1 MNVYRIKNCN
11 YPDDAW
17 VYLQR
22 SGGLSTF
29 MSAKEHEA
37 FFAQHQ
43 SLEVERH
50 SEFSPVG
57 SKAQPA
63 DMTRLGAFSYPVL
76 SERAKAVFEPHL
88 QGLGQWIPLDFDE
101 QPYWLFYLQAVED
114 VLDLER
120 SRIRYFSSG
129 KVMEIERAAF
139 HESALTG
146 LFMWN
151 LPQRPTHPIC
161 VTDTALDLVREHGL
175 TGFEFELL
183 WNSRLGALPQGLK
196 DGEQPRF
203 SGLETEAF
211 DADAFWAKHAKSA

>member
-1 MNVYRIKNCN
+1 MNVYEVRNSLE
-11 YPDDAW
+11 PQGSW
-17 VYLQR
+17 VFLQR
-22 SGGLSTF
+22 AQGLSTF
-29 MSAKEHEA
+29 MNPNQHAA
-37 FFAQHQ
+37 FFAEHTR
-43 SLEVERH
+43 LAVERH
-50 SEFSPVG
+50 SDCRPKG
-57 SKAQPA
+57 SRAKLG
-63 DMTRLGAFSYPVL
+63 DMTHLGSFSYPVL
-76 SERAKAVFEPHL
+76 SKRARAAFEPHL
-88 QGLGQWIPLDFDE
+88 QGLGQWIQLDFDE
-101 QPYWLFYLQAVED
+101 QPYWLFHLQAVED

-139 HESALTG
+139 RESALTG

-203 SGLETEAF
+203 SGLETEPF
-211 DADAFWAKHAKSA
+211 DADAFWAKHAKPA